1 MIKSI
6 TLQVSGCKRGRL
18 QLSSDNGMRLSE
30 TCGGTSTLPTDR
42 VLSNFSLS
50 DNKIQQRHT
59 KSADERKIEQTPKN
73 GDVQIACGFF
83 DHPKW
88 QILECMN
95 WIYTYICIYCIYI
108 YISLSLAQPN
118 AELLPL
124 FNWRYL
130 YSPDRNQTRAQMEPA
145 SSFFWELDSFLQ
157 PLLPS
162 RQCQEIKNKVQRS
175 PQICRC
181 GWWFQPIWKKLVKL
195 EIFPK

>member
-6 TLQVSGCKRGRL
+6 TLQASGCKRGRL
-18 QLSSDNGMRLSE
+18 QLSSDNGTRLSE

-83 DHPKW
+83 EHPKW

-95 WIYTYICIYCIYI
+95 WIYIYMYI
-108 YISLSLAQPN
+108 
-118 AELLPL
+118 
-124 FNWRYL
+124 
-130 YSPDRNQTRAQMEPA
+130 
-145 SSFFWELDSFLQ
+145 
-157 PLLPS
+157 
-162 RQCQEIKNKVQRS
+162 
-175 PQICRC
+175 
-181 GWWFQPIWKKLVKL
+181 
-195 EIFPK
+195 